1 METDPKQRGVN
12 SPSMQRLHGRSDY
25 AQTGDGGSELDAFWI
40 KDADT
45 TKELANKG
53 QLADLTEY
61 IERDRRDI
69 AFMLLMGTSSRE
81 MESCYVRITLKR
93 VVVAASAGTIL
104 GLVLA
109 SIAIPLLS
117 HLDASAFPALQSY
130 VTNFSLHVPVLMLI
144 AMVIAMLL
152 SASVSL
158 HLSLRKALGSSLRQ
172 ALLS

>member
-1 METDPKQRGVN
+1 MAE
-12 SPSMQRLHGRSDY
+12 GR
-25 AQTGDGGSELDAFWI
+25 
-40 KDADT
+40 K
-45 TKELANKG
+45 LA
-53 QLADLTEY
+53 
-61 IERDRRDI
+61 IP
-69 AFMLLMGTSSRE
+69 
-81 MESCYVRITLKR
+81 
-93 VVVAASAGTIL
+93 IL

-117 HLDASAFPALQSY
+117 QLDASAFPALQSY
-130 VTNFSLHVPVLMLI
+130 VTNFSLHIPVLMLI